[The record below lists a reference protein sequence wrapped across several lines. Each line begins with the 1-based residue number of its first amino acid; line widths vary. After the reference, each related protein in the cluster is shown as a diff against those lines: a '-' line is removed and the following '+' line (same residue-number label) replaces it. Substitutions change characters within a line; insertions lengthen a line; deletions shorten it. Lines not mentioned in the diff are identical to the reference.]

1 MNKFISNLS
10 LRGKFLVV
18 TLAMLVPICVL
29 GFTAARL
36 ELEKIGA
43 ANRETAGLAWA
54 SELITIAA
62 NLAEYREHYT
72 AVAAGAENERPEMA
86 EHAARVKTAMAQL
99 DVLARDADADL
110 VGASQWD
117 KLRPRVAAMIEGDG
131 AAGSHRAEN
140 LALISNLHERTQA
153 MGEVSGLTLD
163 SGHDSSALMDATLF
177 NLPLGVEAMASAR
190 RALNGKI
197 SGDDSVRTH
206 MILAAEAAES
216 RVRLR
221 SATHSL
227 AESYAAYAGTSDIPA
242 RAQALSQRLDGAFK
256 GLESEARE
264 GMEEA
269 RATQLSEELEILT
282 EDLSA
287 LREAANA
294 ELSALLS
301 ARVKRAQW
309 TLVGEGVLVLLCLG
323 LAYWVL
329 SLVTTYIARKLEA
342 ANTAFVRMA
351 KGKFDSELGGQP
363 QDELGKLLTALA
375 NMQSRLSARVE
386 ADGRA
391 TAEERERTVAAE
403 RIRQALDASSVNVVV
418 CDEKGEIIYLNP
430 AAQQLMSGARDDFRA
445 VQPTFDAGD
454 LVENKIDIFFAQ
466 GERERERILNLHRSA
481 RSEFV
486 VGTRTLQTI
495 VSPIVDGEGKRIGAV
510 IEWLDR
516 TQEVAAEKEIG
527 DLVAAVSDGKLDQR
541 IDLAGKSGFFEVLA
555 AGLNGLVGSVS
566 DAVAETRGLVAGAN
580 DGDLTRSMQLEGK
593 SGLYASIGS
602 GVNALVSN
610 MAGVVAQVKSMAAQV
625 HAGAE
630 EISRGNTNLSQRT
643 EEQASSLEE
652 TASSMEEMTSTVKQT
667 ADNAGQANQLA
678 MAARQQAEKGGAVVS
693 SAVGA
698 MREINVASKKI
709 ADIIGVIDEI
719 AFQTNLLALNAAVEA
734 ARAGEQG
741 RGFAVVATEVRNL
754 AGRSAT
760 AAKEIKALIQDS
772 VSKVN
777 EGSRLVDESGRTLD
791 EIVGAVKKVT
801 DIVAEIA
808 AASREQSAGI
818 EQVNKAVVQMD
829 AGTQQ
834 NAALVEQAA
843 AASQAIVEQA
853 MLLNSLVSHYR
864 VKDVAIAERRV
875 LSAARKPAIESAA
888 GPATPKSAK
897 ARAAAVG
904 NGDWSEF

>member
-1 MNKFISNLS
+1 
-10 LRGKFLVV
+10 
-18 TLAMLVPICVL
+18 
-29 GFTAARL
+29 
-36 ELEKIGA
+36 
-43 ANRETAGLAWA
+43 
-54 SELITIAA
+54 
-62 NLAEYREHYT
+62 
-72 AVAAGAENERPEMA
+72 
-86 EHAARVKTAMAQL
+86 
-99 DVLARDADADL
+99 
-110 VGASQWD
+110 
-117 KLRPRVAAMIEGDG
+117 
-131 AAGSHRAEN
+131 
-140 LALISNLHERTQA
+140 
-153 MGEVSGLTLD
+153 
-163 SGHDSSALMDATLF
+163 
-177 NLPLGVEAMASAR
+177 
-190 RALNGKI
+190 
-197 SGDDSVRTH
+197 
-206 MILAAEAAES
+206 
-216 RVRLR
+216 
-221 SATHSL
+221 
-227 AESYAAYAGTSDIPA
+227 
-242 RAQALSQRLDGAFK
+242 
-256 GLESEARE
+256 
-264 GMEEA
+264 
-269 RATQLSEELEILT
+269 
-282 EDLSA
+282 
-287 LREAANA
+287 
-294 ELSALLS
+294 
-301 ARVKRAQW
+301 
-309 TLVGEGVLVLLCLG
+309 
-323 LAYWVL
+323 
-329 SLVTTYIARKLEA
+329 
-342 ANTAFVRMA
+342 
-351 KGKFDSELGGQP
+351 
-363 QDELGKLLTALA
+363 
-375 NMQSRLSARVE
+375 MQSRLSARVE
-386 ADGRA
+386 ADRRA

-430 AAQQLMSGARDDFRA
+430 AAQQLMSGAREDFRA

-454 LVENKIDIFFAQ
+454 LIENKIDIFFAD

-527 DLVAAVSDGKLDQR
+527 DLVVAVSDGKLDQR

-555 AGLNGLVGSVS
+555 SGLNGLVGSVS
-566 DAVAETRGLVAGAN
+566 DAVVETRGLVAAAN
-580 DGDLTRSMQLEGK
+580 DGDLTRSIQLEGK

-698 MREINVASKKI
+698 MHEINRASKKI

-853 MLLNSLVSHYR
+853 MLLNSLVSHYQ
-864 VKDVAIAERRV
+864 VKDVAVAERRV
-875 LSAARKPAIESAA
+875 LSAARKPRERGRRPSPWRHRETRAA
-888 GPATPKSAK
+888 GA
-897 ARAAAVG
+897 G